1 MRYLFWQENFSDFC
15 FKSLSHKQK
24 LLVFRLTATLILI
37 TVGGSGEKW
46 ENFRLKKWNSSQKQK
61 ESYVSGCYTYQF
73 G

>member
-1 MRYLFWQENFSDFC
+1 MRYLFQQENLSDFC

-46 ENFRLKKWNSSQKQK
+46 ENFRLKK
-61 ESYVSGCYTYQF
+61 
-73 G
+73 